1 MFSLKQMLTAPKS
14 VLLAA
19 MVIAVISPLSA
30 QAVLIRGGWLFDGTG
45 DNVTPNP
52 GIFVRASK
60 FIAVGGDLSDFETT
74 STTTIDLEDDNY
86 ILPGLFDLHAHYA
99 IDLFGE
105 GRVDDTRSYPIIFL
119 ANGVTSTYPAGA
131 VDPDS
136 LYALSLRLDRG
147 EQVGP
152 RLFNSGPYF
161 GRAREGWDDA
171 TTAGQIYEEVDY
183 WAARGVRNFKAKR
196 PAPEHLRAL
205 IERAHMHGA
214 TVAGHLDSRYRENVN
229 PADGILM
236 GIDRVEHFLGGEDLT
251 DDRSAYASLQYLD
264 VNSPNLDAIIQLYIE
279 HNVFFDATLTAYGY
293 YGAKDPAV
301 YTYFDDERTYF
312 TPYMQQ
318 VLAERPTRPVN
329 DQFERIYRVKLQTIK
344 KFYDAGG
351 GHLITLGTD
360 HATWGEYVS
369 GFAFHRELQAFVLA
383 GIPPEDALKIATI
396 NGARALNVSSY
407 LGTIEAGKLADLV
420 VVSGNP
426 LEDITNTRN
435 TRLVMK
441 GGVMY
446 DCDELKES
454 VRGTIGPN
462 GPDEVELWTR
472 ARRGQGN
479 GQ

>member
-1 MFSLKQMLTAPKS
+1 MRAAGLAAF
-14 VLLAA
+14 LLAWCT
-19 MVIAVISPLSA
+19 PLA
-30 QAVLIRGGWLFDGTG
+30 GQDVFIRGGWLFDGTG
-45 DNVTPNP
+45 DDVVPNP

-60 FIAVGGDLSDFETT
+60 FIAVGGDVT
-74 STTTIDLEDDNY
+74 SYTESADSVIELGNNDY
-86 ILPGLFDLHAHYA
+86 ILPGLFDVHAHYA

-105 GRVDDTRSYPIIFL
+105 GRVDDTRSYPVIFL

-136 LYALSLRLDRG
+136 LYELSLRLDRG
-147 EQVGP
+147 EQVGA
-152 RLFNSGPYF
+152 RLFQSGPYF

-171 TTAGQIYEEVDY
+171 TTAEQIYEEVDF

-205 IERAHMHGA
+205 IERAHLHGA

-236 GIDRVEHFLGGEDLT
+236 GIDRVEHFLGGEDLA

-264 VNSPNLDAIIQLYIE
+264 LDSPHLDSIIQLYIR

-293 YGAKDPAV
+293 YGARDPRV

-318 VLAERPTRPVN
+318 LVSERPARPIN
-329 DQFERIYRVKLQTIK
+329 EMFERIYNVKLQTIK
-344 KFYDAGG
+344 KFYTAGG

-360 HATWGEYVS
+360 HPTWGEFVS
-369 GFAFHRELQAFVLA
+369 GFAVHRELHAFVLA
-383 GIPPEDALKIATI
+383 GIPPADALKMATI
-396 NGARALNVSSY
+396 NGARALGVANF
-407 LGTIEAGKLADLV
+407 LGSIEAGKFADLV

-435 TRLVMK
+435 TRMVMK
-441 GGVMY
+441 AGTVY
-446 DCDELKES
+446 DCNELKES
-454 VRGTIGPN
+454 IRGTIGPN
-462 GPDEVELWTR
+462 GPDEVPMWTR
-472 ARRGQGN
+472 ARRR
-479 GQ
+479 

>member
-1 MFSLKQMLTAPKS
+1 MLYHPRVGAVTGPVVLTALLLFVFLPAAAQD
-14 VLLAA
+14 VL
-19 MVIAVISPLSA
+19 V
-30 QAVLIRGGWLFDGTG
+30 RGGWLFDGTG
-45 DNVTPNP
+45 DEVVPNP

-60 FIAVGGDLSDFETT
+60 FIAVGGHISSFETA
-74 STTTIDLEDDNY
+74 TTHVIELGEDDY

-147 EQVGP
+147 EQVGA

-171 TTAGQIYEEVDY
+171 TTAEQIHREVDE
-183 WAARGVRNFKAKR
+183 WAARGVRHFKAKR

-229 PADGILM
+229 PADGIRM

-264 VNSPNLDAIIQLYIE
+264 LDSPHLDSIIQLYKS
-279 HNVFFDATLTAYGY
+279 HGVFFDATLTAYGY
-293 YGAKDPAV
+293 YGARDPRV
-301 YTYFDDERTYF
+301 FTYFDDERTYF
-312 TPYMQQ
+312 TEYMQQ
-318 VLAERPTRPVN
+318 LLSEWPARPVN
-329 DQFERIYRVKLQTIK
+329 EQFERIYNLKLQTIK
-344 KFYDAGG
+344 AFYDAGG

-360 HATWGEYVS
+360 HPTWGEFVS
-369 GFAFHRELQAFVLA
+369 GAAVHRELHAFVLA
-383 GIPPEDALKIATI
+383 GIPPADALRIATI
-396 NGARALNVSSY
+396 NGARALNVASY
-407 LGTIEAGKLADLV
+407 FGSIQAGKFADLV

-441 GGVMY
+441 AGVVY
-446 DCDELKES
+446 NCNELKQS

-472 ARRGQGN
+472 ARRR
-479 GQ
+479 